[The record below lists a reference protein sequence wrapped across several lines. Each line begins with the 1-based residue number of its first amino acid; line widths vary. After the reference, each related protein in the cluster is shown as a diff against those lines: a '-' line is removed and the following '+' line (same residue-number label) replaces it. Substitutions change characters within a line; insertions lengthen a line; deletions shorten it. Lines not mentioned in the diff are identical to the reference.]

1 MGLVIN
7 GNWFQL
13 YQITEVKRE
22 TNNHFVLFTSTF
34 SRLPFHKIPLDFQRS
49 FSYIYMKLNRIRYAN
64 NQKYTWTLSIFL
76 LQFRL
81 QRTETCSRPERK

>member
-34 SRLPFHKIPLDFQRS
+34 SRLPFHQNSP
-49 FSYIYMKLNRIRYAN
+49 
-64 NQKYTWTLSIFL
+64 
-76 LQFRL
+76 
-81 QRTETCSRPERK
+81 